1 MIELLHDMTWVLPL
15 RTPEL
20 TQLANAFT
28 WLGYGTFLLFAVPIG
43 FWGWNKHTFF
53 RLLLLIGISAW
64 LNALFK
70 DIFQDPRPP
79 LELRLD
85 DRVGDSYGLPSGHA
99 QLAVVLWLW
108 LAYEVRRLWCWVACA
123 LICLGVCLS
132 RLYLAAHDIEDVLVG
147 ALLGGVTL
155 VIAARV
161 KDLAWW
167 REAHVGWH
175 VLSILVIGGGS
186 LALWPALEAPDYVPL
201 FVGLLIGAALGWR
214 VEGRLLDFGAAPQ
227 VWRRVLAALLGALG
241 FILLQKVLK
250 VVEAQLGLPAEY
262 WQGLRGLLMGLF
274 VTLAMPWL
282 LVKARLL
289 VARRTPAVAAGE
301 VVGA

>member
-1 MIELLHDMTWVLPL
+1 MIEFLHEMSWVLPL

-20 TQLANAFT
+20 THLANAFT

-43 FWGWNKHTFF
+43 YWGWNKGTFF

-85 DRVGDSYGLPSGHA
+85 DRVGESFGLPSGHA
-99 QLAVVLWLW
+99 QMAVVLWLW
-108 LAYEVRRLWCWVACA
+108 LAYEMRRLWLWVVCA

-147 ALLGGVTL
+147 ALLGAATL

-161 KDLAWW
+161 QHLGWW

-175 VLSILVIGGGS
+175 VLGVLAVFGTS
-186 LALWPALEAPDYVPL
+186 LALWPHGEAPDYVPL
-201 FVGLLIGAALGWR
+201 FAGLLCGAAVGWR
-214 VEGRLLDFGAAPQ
+214 LEQRWLDFGTAVPA
-227 VWRRVLAALLGALG
+227 WRRGLAALLGALA
-241 FILLQKVLK
+241 FILLQKGLK
-250 VVEAQLGLPAEY
+250 WLELQLGLPPVA
-262 WQGLRGLLMGLF
+262 WQGLRGLIMGLF
-274 VTLAMPWL
+274 VVLAMPWL

-289 VARRTPAVAAGE
+289 SARASAPALAGE
-301 VVGA
+301 AVGA